1 MLFACLLRG
10 GAFLIRRQQ
19 NPYTCR
25 MFSRFWS
32 LCSSASM
39 KKAGMVNAWALT
51 AISFIRKY
59 QHYQDVT

>member
-1 MLFACLLRG
+1 M
-10 GAFLIRRQQ
+10 RRQQ